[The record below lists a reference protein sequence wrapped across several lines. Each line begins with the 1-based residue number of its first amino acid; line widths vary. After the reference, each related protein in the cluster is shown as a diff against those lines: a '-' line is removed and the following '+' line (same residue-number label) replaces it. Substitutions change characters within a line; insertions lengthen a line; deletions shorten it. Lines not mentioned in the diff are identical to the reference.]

1 MFHARVRPD
10 LELRLLEERHAP
22 TVFALV
28 EQDRAYLREWLSWVD
43 KTQAEDDIVAFIR
56 ASLEGFA
63 ANKGFVAGMWW
74 QQQFV
79 GVIGTH
85 NVDWINRRCEVGY
98 WVGRRF
104 QGQGIVT
111 DATRAVVT
119 HLLGEMDLHR
129 VSILCATGN
138 DKSAAIPQRLGFTL
152 EGSMRE
158 GGFLNGRY
166 VDLRMFAMLQGDWKP

>member
-1 MFHARVRPD
+1 MFRASPRPD

-22 TVFALV
+22 GVFALV

-43 KTQAEDDIVAFIR
+43 KTKAEDDIVAFIR

-85 NVDWINRRCEVGY
+85 NVDWVNRRCELGY
-98 WVGRRF
+98 WVGRSF

-138 DKSAAIPQRLGFTL
+138 DKSAAIPRRLGFTL
-152 EGSMRE
+152 EGSMRD
-158 GGFLNGRY
+158 GGLLNGRF
-166 VDLRMFAMLQGDWKP
+166 VDLRVFAMLQGDWKP